1 MRCIEVKD
9 VAIYVS
15 DGIYDFIIKHLSLER
30 LRVLIEIGKKYN
42 FGRGAGHAS
51 KVMELSLILWKNF
64 KSDLELED
72 DTAAIALIIAG
83 LLHDIGVSISSR
95 KHHEI
100 SYSLLKENHLEEL
113 RRAFDN
119 RTVDIS
125 LWLVY
130 HHRNKT
136 GNPMDDI
143 NIPEDIRAIVTKL
156 TALLRLADGLD
167 RGLDQSVKDI
177 KVKRDTNEITLI
189 VQCDYSCDYDIYG
202 GNKKKRLIETLL
214 KKPIKIVRS

>member
-1 MRCIEVKD
+1 MRCIEIKD

-15 DGIYDFIIKHLSLER
+15 DDVCDFIIKHLSLER

-42 FGRGAGHAS
+42 FGRGFGHAS
-51 KVMELSLILWKNF
+51 KVMELSLMLWKNF

-72 DTAAIALIIAG
+72 DTATALIIAG
-83 LLHDIGVSISSR
+83 LLHDIGVSISSH

-100 SYSLLKENHLEEL
+100 GYSLLKENHLEEL
-113 RRAFDN
+113 RRAFDDH
-119 RTVDIS
+119 TIDIS

-136 GNPMDDI
+136 GNPMDDT
-143 NIPEDIRAIVTKL
+143 NIPENIRAIVAKL

-167 RGLDQSVKDI
+167 RGLDQSVKNI
-177 KVKRDTNEITLI
+177 EVKRDTDEITLV

-202 GNKKKRLIETLL
+202 GNKKKKLLETLL
-214 KKPIKIVRS
+214 KKPIKILEL

>member
-1 MRCIEVKD
+1 MD
-9 VAIYVS
+9 VMIFAS
-15 DGIYDFIIKHLSLER
+15 DDVCDFIIKYLSLER

-51 KVMELSLILWKNF
+51 KVMELSLMLWKNF

-72 DTAAIALIIAG
+72 DTATALIIAG
-83 LLHDIGVSISSR
+83 LLHDIGVSISSH

-100 SYSLLKENHLEEL
+100 SYSLLKEKHLEEL
-113 RRAFDN
+113 RKVFDD

-189 VQCDYSCDYDIYG
+189 VQCDYFCNNDISG
-202 GNKKKRLIETLL
+202 GNKKKKLLETLL
-214 KKPIKIVRS
+214 KKSIKIIKS